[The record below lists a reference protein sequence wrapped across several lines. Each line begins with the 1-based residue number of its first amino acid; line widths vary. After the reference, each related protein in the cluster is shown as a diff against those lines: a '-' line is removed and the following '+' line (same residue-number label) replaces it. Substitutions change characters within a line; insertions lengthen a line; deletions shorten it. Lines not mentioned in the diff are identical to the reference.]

1 MSQSAAATK
10 ITATATSDMRAP
22 VRVLHFADAHVGTAN
37 FGKTDLQSGLS
48 SRVMDFLA
56 RLDEMIAF
64 AADSEVDLVVFAGDA
79 FRTRS
84 PNPTIQRE
92 FAARVLRLAQL
103 APTVLLA
110 GNHDLPLNAAK
121 ASSIEIFDTLATAG
135 VWVAQDFQAR
145 RFSTRRGDMVVGAAP
160 YPMRAR
166 LLDEPDTRG
175 LSMQQLD
182 DALREALHERL
193 AALAEA
199 ADQLADDDTPRLLLG
214 HFSLAGA
221 SWGSERGVMLGRD
234 VCADMGSVAD
244 RRWDYVAMGHIHL
257 HQNLTHGQE
266 TLPPVV
272 YSGSLERID
281 FGEEGAVKGFCWLE
295 LARGRAD
302 WRFVQVAA
310 RELLT
315 IDVDCRES
323 AEPTEAVLAAL
334 EQHELQD
341 AALRLHIALRPE
353 TEARLNEGRIM
364 RALRAAGV
372 FHIAGVRKNVER
384 PARTRLGKRPEEL
397 TDLQLLS
404 RYFESKGVD
413 ASKRAALL
421 SVATEILE
429 KP

>member
-1 MSQSAAATK
+1 
-10 ITATATSDMRAP
+10 MRAP
-22 VRVLHFADAHVGTAN
+22 FRVLHFADVHVGTAN
-37 FGKTDLQSGLS
+37 FGKTDPQSGLS

-64 AADSEVDLVVFAGDA
+64 AADNEVDLVVFAGDA

-110 GNHDLPLNAAK
+110 GNHDMPLNAAK
-121 ASSIEIFDTLATAG
+121 ASSIEIFDTLALAG

-166 LLDEPDTRG
+166 LLDEADTRG

-234 VCADMGSVAD
+234 VSADLDAVAD
-244 RRWDYVAMGHIHL
+244 PRWDYVAMGHIHQ
-257 HQNLTHGQE
+257 HQNLTQGQDD
-266 TLPPVV
+266 LPPVV

-281 FGEEGAVKGFCWLE
+281 FGEEGAVKGFCWIE
-295 LARGRAD
+295 LARGHAD
-302 WRFVQVAA
+302 LRFVQVAA
-310 RELLT
+310 RKLLT
-315 IDVDCRES
+315 IEVDCRKTPD
-323 AEPTEAVLAAL
+323 ATATVLAAL
-334 EQHELQD
+334 DKHALRD
-341 AALRLHIALRPE
+341 TVLRLHIALKPE
-353 TEARLNEGRIM
+353 TEAQLNDGRIT

-372 FHIAGVRKNVER
+372 FHVAGIRKEVER

-397 TDLQLLS
+397 TDMQLLS
-404 RYFESKGVD
+404 RYFDSTGIDRARRESLL
-413 ASKRAALL
+413 AAAREI
-421 SVATEILE
+421 VA

>member
-1 MSQSAAATK
+1 
-10 ITATATSDMRAP
+10 MRAP
-22 VRVLHFADAHVGTAN
+22 FRVLHFADVHVGTAN
-37 FGKTDLQSGLS
+37 FGKTDPQSGLS

-64 AADSEVDLVVFAGDA
+64 AADNEVDLVVFAGDA

-110 GNHDLPLNAAK
+110 GNHDMPLNAAK
-121 ASSIEIFDTLATAG
+121 ASSIEIFDTLALAG

-166 LLDEPDTRG
+166 LLDEADTRG

-193 AALAEA
+193 AALADEA
-199 ADQLADDDTPRLLLG
+199 DRLADDDTPRLLLG

-234 VCADMGSVAD
+234 VSADLDAVAD
-244 RRWDYVAMGHIHL
+244 PRWDYVAMGHIHQ
-257 HQNLTHGQE
+257 HQNLTQGQDD
-266 TLPPVV
+266 LPPVV

-281 FGEEGAVKGFCWLE
+281 FGEEGAVKGFCWIE
-295 LARGRAD
+295 LARGHAD

-310 RELLT
+310 RKLLT
-315 IDVDCRES
+315 IEVDCRKS
-323 AEPTEAVLAAL
+323 PDATATVLAAL
-334 EQHELQD
+334 DKHALRD
-341 AALRLHIALRPE
+341 AVLRLHIALKPE
-353 TEARLNEGRIM
+353 TEAQLNDGRIT

-372 FHIAGVRKNVER
+372 FHVAGIRKAVER

-404 RYFESKGVD
+404 RYFESKGID
-413 ASKRAALL
+413 RARRESLL
-421 SVATEILE
+421 AAAREIVA